1 MFGRTLTST
10 QGDAIDILRP
20 GRHNDDAGPDFSDA
34 RLRINGE
41 EWAGNVEIH
50 VKASDWFRH
59 GHEKDP
65 AYNNVILH
73 VVASD
78 DASVTMSNGRTPLQV
93 EVSLSDEFHTTLAQ
107 LQSSMK
113 GVKCG
118 AVITT
123 VPELII
129 YDWLESL
136 SVERLHFKAKR
147 ILDYLEEFDGDW
159 EQSIFTLLA
168 RSLGFGLNGVP
179 FEIMARN
186 LPLRILYHHADDLFQ
201 IEALLFGQ
209 AGMLDPSLNTFDE
222 YYQRLCT
229 EYQFLA
235 RKYSLRPID
244 KSLWKYSRTRP
255 QNFPHRRIA
264 ILAASIYNNTRFT
277 SDLLDAGGDYDRLLD
292 LFAWSAGGYWSNHS
306 SFGQPD
312 SGTSFPSILSKASRE
327 LLMINVA
334 APFYM
339 AYGKFSANPE
349 IAEKAFT
356 ILSSL
361 PAERNSK
368 IRMWESLGI
377 IPDDALHSQALLHL
391 QSNYCDCANCLN
403 CRIGHHLLRRE
414 ALPEIGSKNSCEKL
428 CTE

>member
-1 MFGRTLTST
+1 MFGRSLTST
-10 QGDAIDILRP
+10 QGDSIDIVRP
-20 GRHNDDAGPDFSDA
+20 GKHNNDAGPDFADA

-78 DASVTMSNGRTPLQV
+78 DTSVRMANGITPLQV
-93 EVSLSDEFHTTLAQ
+93 EVSLSDNFHTTLAR
-107 LQSSMK
+107 LQSEMK
-113 GVKCG
+113 GIKCG
-118 AVITT
+118 DVITS

-136 SVERLHFKAKR
+136 SVERLHSKAHR
-147 ILDYLEEFDGDW
+147 ILDYLNEFDGDW
-159 EQSIFTLLA
+159 EQAIFTALA
-168 RSLGFGLNGVP
+168 RSLGFGLNGIP

-186 LPLRILYHHADDLFQ
+186 IPLRILYHHADNLLQ
-201 IEALLFGQ
+201 LEAILFGQ
-209 AGMLDPSLNTFDE
+209 AGMLDPSLNAFDS
-222 YYQRLCT
+222 YYQQLCS
-229 EYQFLA
+229 EYSFLS
-235 RKYSLRPID
+235 RKYSLHPID

-264 ILAASIYNNTRFT
+264 ILAAAIYANSRLT
-277 SDLLDAGGDYDRLLD
+277 SGLIDAAGDYEALLK
-292 LFAWSAGGYWSNHS
+292 LFSWKAGNYWSTHS
-306 SFGQPD
+306 SFGQED
-312 SGTSFPSILSKASRE
+312 CNASFPCILSRASRQ

-339 AYGKFSANPE
+339 AYGKTSANLE
-349 IAEKAFT
+349 LAEKAFSV
-356 ILSSL
+356 LSSL
-361 PAERNSK
+361 PAERNSR

-391 QSNYCDCANCLN
+391 QASYCDCNNCLN

-414 ALPEIGSKNSCEKL
+414 TVPEEQKIFAVD
-428 CTE
+428 